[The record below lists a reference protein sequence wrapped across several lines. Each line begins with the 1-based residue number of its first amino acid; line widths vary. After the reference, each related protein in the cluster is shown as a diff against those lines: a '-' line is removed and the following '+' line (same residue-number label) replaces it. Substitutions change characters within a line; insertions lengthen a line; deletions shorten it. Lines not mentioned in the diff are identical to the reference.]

1 MSAPVCNQATTAQEA
16 PPTLSQCW
24 AWRAD
29 RADDGATW
37 SAYRADDVGEEL
49 APPVE
54 HPDGSWRT
62 EGVIARPG
70 VLVYRE
76 GGREVRE
83 LVTEDVLHDPEH
95 LRLLASVVVTLE
107 HPSELVDTTNQER
120 FNAGNIS
127 GEIRVLSDGSI
138 AGPIILRRADLVRAV
153 QTRAKTEL
161 SEGYRADLV
170 NTPGTHPKYG
180 DYDRIQVKR
189 IPNHVA
195 VTGRARGGR
204 TLAIRLDAS
213 STDFEPM
220 FVSSVSQ
227 PTTGSAKR
235 AAEESPVNTP
245 GQSALEFIQRT
256 VAALR
261 LDAMSEEE
269 ASTKAMEIL
278 QGAAGIDARIGK
290 ALGPAASIDDLR
302 AQKTALEKA
311 LAKVQGDLG
320 VVDAE
325 KARLTQAN
333 AEMKEELDSVKA
345 DMNKMVEPEVAVAQ
359 AMDGMMPA
367 EGQPR
372 LDSARAQAL
381 RDRIVGS
388 VQRRERAQALV
399 KSLRLDAASLGFDP
413 ATAPMA
419 QLNRK
424 LAERLDSE
432 YAKTASD
439 EAIDAMVQLRA
450 RDAKALQ
457 SRMDSGED
465 TIDPGLLGLNFGG
478 GNGGSGTRQ
487 DSADAP
493 VALPAPSLFLNG
505 RHPASAR
512 STN

>member
-1 MSAPVCNQATTAQEA
+1 MSAPVTNQATTAQEA

-29 RADDGATW
+29 RADDVATW

-62 EGVIARPG
+62 EGIIARPG

-95 LRLLASVVVTLE
+95 LRLLGSVVVTLE
-107 HPSELVDTTNQER
+107 HPTELVDTTNQDR

-138 AGPIILRRADLVRAV
+138 AGPIILRRDDLLNAVR
-153 QTRAKTEL
+153 TRAKTEL
-161 SEGYRADLV
+161 SEGYRADLA

-180 DYDRIQVKR
+180 AYDRIQVKR
-189 IPNHVA
+189 VPNHVA

-220 FVSSVSQ
+220 LVSSVSQ
-227 PTTGSAKR
+227 PTTGGAER
-235 AAEESPVNTP
+235 AAQESSVKTP
-245 GQSALEFIQRT
+245 GQLALEYIQRT
-256 VAALR
+256 ATALR
-261 LDAMSEEE
+261 LDGMSEDE
-269 ASTKAMEIL
+269 AATKAMEIL

-290 ALGPAASIDDLR
+290 ALGPAATIDDLR
-302 AQKTALEKA
+302 AQEASLKKM

-320 VVDAE
+320 MAEAE
-325 KARLTQAN
+325 KARLTQVN
-333 AEMKEELDSVKA
+333 TEMKAELDSTKA
-345 DMNKMVEPEVAVAQ
+345 DMAKMVEPEVAVAQ
-359 AMDGMMPA
+359 AMDGMMPP

-372 LDSARAQAL
+372 LDSAKEQAL
-381 RDRIVGS
+381 RARIVGS

-399 KSLRLDAASLGFDP
+399 RSLRLDAAALGLDP

-419 QLNRK
+419 KLNRV
-424 LAERLDSE
+424 LAERLDSD

-465 TIDPGLLGLNFGG
+465 TLDPGLLGLNFGG
-478 GNGGSGTRQ
+478 SGSGVRQ
-487 DSADAP
+487 DADNAP
-493 VALPAPSLFLNG
+493 VVMPAPSLFLNG
-505 RHPASAR
+505 RHPADDR